1 MSSPSKL
8 RIRSVE
14 DVTVVCFE
22 ESSILDTQLIHDI
35 AHELDQLIE
44 AANSKK
50 LVLDFTEVQFFSSS
64 ALGIL
69 VTLSKKMTEIKGEL
83 VVCALVAELRKVFK
97 ITNLDKLFKFADDE
111 DQALQMLGVTSV
123 SSPAKE

>member
-14 DVTVVCFE
+14 DVTAVHFQE
-22 ESSILDTQLIHDI
+22 TSILDTQLIRDI

-44 AANSKK
+44 VENNKK
-50 LVLDFTEVQFFSSS
+50 LLLDFTEVKFFSSS

-69 VTLSKKMTEIKGEL
+69 VTLSKKMAEIEGEL
-83 VVCALVAELRKVFK
+83 VICALAAELRKIFK

>member
-14 DVTVVCFE
+14 DVTAVRFQ

-35 AHELDQLIE
+35 AQELDQLIE
-44 AANSKK
+44 AENKRK
-50 LVLDFTEVQFFSSS
+50 LLLDFTEVKFFSSS

-69 VTLSKKMTEIKGEL
+69 VTLSKKMAEIEGQL
-83 VVCALVAELRKVFK
+83 VICALAAELRKVFK
-97 ITNLDKLFKFADDE
+97 ITNLDKLFRFADDE
-111 DQALQMLGVTSV
+111 VQALQMLGVPSV
-123 SSPAKE
+123 AGPAKE

>member
-1 MSSPSKL
+1 MSSSSKL

-14 DVTVVCFE
+14 DVTVVRFQ
-22 ESSILDTQLIHDI
+22 ESSILDTELIHDI

-44 AANSKK
+44 TKNNKK
-50 LVLDFTEVQFFSSS
+50 LLLDFTEVTFFSSS

-69 VTLSKKMTEIKGEL
+69 VTLSKKMAVIEGEL
-83 VVCALVAELRKVFK
+83 VICALAAELRKVFK

>member
-14 DVTVVCFE
+14 DVTVVRFQE
-22 ESSILDTQLIHDI
+22 TSILDTQLIHDI
-35 AHELDQLIE
+35 AYELDQLIE
-44 AANSKK
+44 VGNHKK
-50 LVLDFTEVQFFSSS
+50 LLLDFTEVTFFSSS

-69 VTLSKKMTEIKGEL
+69 ITLSKKMAAIDGEL
-83 VVCALVAELRKVFK
+83 VICALAAELVKVFK
-97 ITNLDKLFKFADDE
+97 ITSLDKLFKFADDE